1 MRLLMTIPFLV
12 ALIAFVGWLIFAKV
26 QKLSD
31 PWAAEVCRVV
41 FFAATLVTL
50 WGMMNK
56 VAF

>member
-1 MRLLMTIPFLV
+1 MLMTIPFLV
-12 ALIAFVGWLIFAKV
+12 ALIAFVGWLVFAKV